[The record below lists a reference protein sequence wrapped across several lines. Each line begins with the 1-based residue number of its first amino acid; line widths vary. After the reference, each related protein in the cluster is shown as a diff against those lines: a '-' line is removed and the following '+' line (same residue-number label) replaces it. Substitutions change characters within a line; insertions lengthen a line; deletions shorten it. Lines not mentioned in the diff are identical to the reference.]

1 MATLTMH
8 STYDDIPYLSKP
20 HYPMH
25 PDCLGTLG
33 LLFGMQPALASN
45 CRVLELGCATGMN
58 VICLAEAYPESEFV
72 GIDLSPSQIETGND
86 LVQRAGLKNVRL
98 QAASIT
104 DLDESWGQF
113 DYILSHG
120 VFSWVPHF
128 VQERI
133 LELSCSLLKPQGIA
147 YISYNAFPGW
157 HLRNIVRDLMRYYGQ
172 SFEDPVQR
180 VEQAR
185 ALLQF
190 MAKSAPDPTSPYSR
204 LLAGEAEGLSH
215 APDSY
220 LFHEHLEEVNTPLY
234 FYQFIERATKH
245 ELQYMSEAWQHTLLD
260 ELPEEVRE
268 SLHGISQD
276 LIQLEQYAD
285 FLTNRTFRR
294 TLLVHSNVQLDR
306 APQEAVITKLY
317 VSALAEPTTAEPDV
331 RSTDPVTF
339 KIEHGATV
347 SVNFPI
353 VKAALAILYREWPR
367 AIHFSE
373 LLERSLQETGNP
385 TNVADQRAILAT
397 VLLRGHLA
405 HFVALHREPFVFENQ
420 VTERPVANVLARALA
435 PQNASVPT
443 RRHKLMP
450 LPAFERSLLTLL
462 DGTRDV
468 KQLVAELVAKSSDSA
483 DWDQAAIAQR
493 VQDAVAGFARHAFL
507 VK

>member
-1 MATLTMH
+1 MH
-8 STYDDIPYLSKP
+8 TSYEEIPYQSKP

-33 LLFGMQPALASN
+33 LLFGLQPAPASN

-58 VICLAEAYPESEFV
+58 VICLGEALPESEFV
-72 GIDLSPSQIETGND
+72 GIDLSPTQIESGND
-86 LVQRAGLKNVRL
+86 LIRRAGLKNVRL

-104 DLDESWGQF
+104 DLDESWGKF

-120 VFSWVPHF
+120 VFSWVPNF
-128 VQERI
+128 VQEKI
-133 LELSCSLLKPQGIA
+133 LELSRTLLAPQGIA
-147 YISYNAFPGW
+147 YISYNALPGW

-190 MAKSAPDPTSPYSR
+190 MAKSAPDLTSPYSR
-204 LLAGEAEGLSH
+204 LLASEAEGLSH

-220 LFHEHLEEVNTPLY
+220 LFHEHLEDVNSPLY
-234 FYQFIERATKH
+234 FHQFVERAGKH
-245 ELQYMSEAWQHTLLD
+245 QLQYMSEAWQHTLLD

-268 SLHGISQD
+268 SLHGISHD

-317 VSALAEPTTAEPDV
+317 VSALAEPMAAEPDV

-339 KIEHGATV
+339 KIEHGASV
-347 SVNFPI
+347 SVKFPI
-353 VKAALAILYREWPR
+353 VKAALALLYREWPR

-373 LLERSLQETGNP
+373 LLERSLQEIGSP
-385 TNVADQRAILAT
+385 PNVADQRAILAT
-397 VLLRGHLA
+397 ILLRGHQA
-405 HFVALHREPFVFENQ
+405 HFVSLHREPLVFESQ
-420 VTERPVANVLARALA
+420 VHERPIANVLARQLA
-435 PQNASVPT
+435 PRNQAVPS
-443 RRHKLMP
+443 RRHKLVPMQP
-450 LPAFERSLLTLL
+450 FERVMLTML
-462 DGTRDV
+462 DGSRDV
-468 KQLVAELVAKSSDSA
+468 SQLVADLIAGNSESA
-483 DWDQAAIAQR
+483 EWDQSAIAAR
-493 VQDAVAGFARHAFL
+493 VQETLAGFARQGLL
-507 VK
+507 VG